1 MAMDISAKT
10 LKNDLIQ
17 MASLVEQSITL
28 SLDASKSVEDVRE
41 IENQI
46 NQFHKKIDHACLTF
60 LSLKQPQAKDLRTA
74 VAALKING
82 ELERM
87 GDQAMTIKRFEK
99 ELGTIN
105 PKLFSMGEL
114 VSSMVK
120 NCIDSLL
127 YGDTTLARD
136 VIGNDRE
143 INELYQH
150 IMQNSFELI
159 KTGQEKFENGHANI
173 RIAKNLERIGDH
185 ATNIAEDVIFIESGT
200 DIRHPELDKK

>member
-1 MAMDISAKT
+1 MDISAKT

-17 MASLVEQSITL
+17 MASLVEQSIVF
-28 SLDASKSVEDVRE
+28 SLDSSKSVEEARE
-41 IENQI
+41 LENQI
-46 NQFHKKIDHACLTF
+46 NQFHKKIDHSCLTF
-60 LSLKQPQAKDLRTA
+60 LALKQPQAKDLRTA

-99 ELGTIN
+99 ELSAVN
-105 PKLFSMGEL
+105 PKNYSLGEL

-136 VIGNDRE
+136 VIGMDRE

-150 IMQNSFELI
+150 IMQQNFERM
-159 KTGQEKFENGHANI
+159 KAGQEKFEDGHANI

-185 ATNIAEDVIFIESGT
+185 ATNIAEDVIFLESGT

>member
-1 MAMDISAKT
+1 MDISAKT

-17 MASLVEQSITL
+17 MGSLVEQAIIM
-28 SLDASKSVEDVRE
+28 SLDSTKSIEESRE

-46 NQFHKKIDHACLTF
+46 NQFHIKIDHACLTF
-60 LSLKQPQAKDLRTA
+60 LSLRQPQAKDLRTA
-74 VAALKING
+74 VGALKING

-99 ELGTIN
+99 EIQNLN
-105 PKLFSMGEL
+105 PKIISLGEL

-120 NCIDSLL
+120 NCIDSIV

-136 VIGNDRE
+136 VIGNDKE

-150 IMQNSFELI
+150 IMKLYFDLI
-159 KTGQEKFENGHANI
+159 KSGQENFENGHASI

-185 ATNIAEDVIFIESGT
+185 ATNIAEDVIFIESGN
-200 DIRHPELDKK
+200 DIRHSKQS

>member
-1 MAMDISAKT
+1 MPMDISAKT

-17 MASLVEQSITL
+17 MASLVEQSIVL
-28 SLDASKSVEDVRE
+28 SLDPAKSIEDSRE

-46 NQFHKKIDHACLTF
+46 NQYHKKIDQNCLAF

-87 GDQAMTIKRFEK
+87 GDQSMTIKRFEK
-99 ELGTIN
+99 EVDGIN
-105 PKLFSMGEL
+105 PKIVSLKEL
-114 VSSMVK
+114 VRDMVK
-120 NCIDSLL
+120 SCIDSLVF
-127 YGDTTLARD
+127 GDVTLARD

-143 INELYQH
+143 VNELYQH
-150 IMQNSFELI
+150 IIQLYFELV
-159 KTGQEKFENGHANI
+159 KTGQEPFECGHANI

-185 ATNIAEDVIFIESGT
+185 ATNIEEDVIFIESGT
-200 DIRHPELDKK
+200 DIRHPELK

>member
-1 MAMDISAKT
+1 MDISAKT

-17 MASLVEQSITL
+17 MGSLVEQAIIM
-28 SLDASKSVEDVRE
+28 SLDSTKSIEESRE
-41 IENQI
+41 VENQI
-46 NQFHKKIDHACLTF
+46 NQFHIKIDHACLTF
-60 LSLKQPQAKDLRTA
+60 LSLRQPQAKDLRTA
-74 VAALKING
+74 VGALKING

-99 ELGTIN
+99 EIQNLN
-105 PKLFSMGEL
+105 PKILSLGEL

-120 NCIDSLL
+120 NCIDSIV

-136 VIGNDRE
+136 VIGNDKE

-150 IMQNSFELI
+150 IMKLYFDLI
-159 KTGQEKFENGHANI
+159 KSGQENFENGHGSI

-185 ATNIAEDVIFIESGT
+185 ATNIAEDVIFIESGN
-200 DIRHPELDKK
+200 DIRHSNQS

>member
-1 MAMDISAKT
+1 MDISAKS

-17 MASLVEQSITL
+17 MASLVEQAIVL
-28 SLDASKSVEDVRE
+28 SLDASKSIDDSRE
-41 IENQI
+41 VENQI
-46 NQFHKKIDHACLTF
+46 NQFHKKIDHNCLTF
-60 LSLKQPQAKDLRTA
+60 LSLRQPQAKDLRTA
-74 VAALKING
+74 VGALKING

-99 ELGTIN
+99 ELTSIH
-105 PKLFSMGEL
+105 PKIISLGEL
-114 VSSMVK
+114 VSGMVK
-120 NCIDSLL
+120 NCIDSLV
-127 YGDTTLARD
+127 YSDTTLARD

-150 IMQNSFELI
+150 IMRLYFDLMKS
-159 KTGQEKFENGHANI
+159 GQEKFEDGHASI

-200 DIRHPELDKK
+200 DIRHPDLK